1 MKSSSFLFWVAAFS
15 IGLLFTACGE
25 DEPALN
31 YTIPDSYADFSD
43 VNYDGQLQRL
53 AQLQELGSYLKSAAN
68 GTEID
73 ATRAKAMYNNEA
85 AAAGWNGTYDASKEL
100 AGKTLESVRADF
112 EDYIDAAVMASR
124 STAPAV
130 EGQAGVAVT
139 NDGNKRYQ
147 LDENG
152 VEWAQIVEKG
162 LMGACFYYQ
171 AVAVYLGPDKM
182 NVDNETVE
190 PGEGTAMEHHW
201 DEAFGYLGVPRA
213 FPADRDGVI
222 FWGKYSNDR
231 DAMLNTNQPLMDALL
246 KGRAAISNKDL
257 ETRDEAIPEV
267 RSAWEKVVVGTAIHY
282 LNSAL
287 EAEDD
292 FAIRAHALSEAVA
305 FIYSLQ
311 FNPERTIDIAAV
323 NELLTTLG
331 GTADFLQM
339 NFYPTQNADIEAA
352 RASLS
357 RAYGLEDLAGE
368 L

>member
-1 MKSSSFLFWVAAFS
+1 MRHFS
-15 IGLLFTACGE
+15 LPFGALALLLALLVTACGE
-25 DEPALN
+25 DEPTLN
-31 YTIPDSYADFSD
+31 YTIPTSYADFSD

-53 AQLQELGSYLKSAAN
+53 AQLQELGNYLKSAAN

-73 ATRAKAMYNNEA
+73 ADRAKAMYNNDA
-85 AAAGWNGTYDASKEL
+85 ATAGWNGTYDASKEL

-112 EDYIDAAVMASR
+112 ETYIDAAAVASR
-124 STAPAV
+124 NTGPAV
-130 EGQAGVAVT
+130 NGQAGVAVS
-139 NDGNKRYQ
+139 NDGAKRYQ
-147 LDENG
+147 LDERG
-152 VEWAQIVEKG
+152 VEWAQVVEKG

-182 NVDNETVE
+182 NVDNETVT
-190 PGEGTAMEHHW
+190 PGEGTEMEHHW

-213 FPADRDGVI
+213 FPSDRDGLI

-231 DAMLNTNQPLMDALL
+231 DAMMGTNQPLMDALL

-257 ETRDEAIPEV
+257 ATRDEAIPEV
-267 RSAWEKVVVGTAIHY
+267 RAAWEQVVVGTAIHY

-287 EAEDD
+287 AAEND

-311 FNPERTIDIAAV
+311 FNPERGIDIPAV
-323 NELLTTLG
+323 NELLATLG
-331 GTADFLQM
+331 GSADFAQM
-339 NFYPTQNADIEAA
+339 NFYNTENADIEAA
-352 RASLS
+352 RTSLS
-357 RAYGLEDLAGE
+357 RAYGLETVAGE

>member
-1 MKSSSFLFWVAAFS
+1 MTRFPSLSWVAALS

-25 DEPALN
+25 DEPTLD

-43 VNYDGQLQRL
+43 VSYDGQLQRL

-73 ATRAKAMYNNEA
+73 AVRAKAMYNNEA
-85 AAAGWNGTYDASKEL
+85 AQAGWNGSYDASKEL
-100 AGKTLESVRADF
+100 AGKTLEAVRADF
-112 EDYIDAAVMASR
+112 EAYIDAAAVASR
-124 STAPAV
+124 TTTPATA
-130 EGQAGVAVT
+130 GQAGVAVS

-147 LDENG
+147 LNENG
-152 VEWAQIVEKG
+152 VEWAQVIEKG

-171 AVAVYLGPDKM
+171 ATAVYLGPDKM

-201 DEAFGYLGVPRA
+201 DEAFGYLGVPKA
-213 FPADRDGVI
+213 FPADRDGLV
-222 FWGKYSNDR
+222 FWGKYCNDR

-267 RSAWEKVVVGTAIHY
+267 RAAWEKVVVGTAIHY

-287 EAEDD
+287 DAEGD

-311 FNPERTIDIAAV
+311 FNPERSFDITAV
-323 NELLTTLG
+323 NELLSTLG
-331 GTADFLQM
+331 GSADFAQM
-339 NFYPTQNADIEAA
+339 DFYATQNADIEAA
-352 RASLS
+352 RTSLS
-357 RAYGLEDLAGE
+357 QVYGLAALAGE